1 MQFLFYTRIRLD
13 TLILW
18 YIEQENKNLT
28 KWDNL
33 PSYKVS
39 RKEMENHFREN
50 MTLVF

>member
-33 PSYKVS
+33 VTKSVVKKWKIIS
-39 RKEMENHFREN
+39 EKI
-50 MTLVF
+50 